1 MPRDLEALMA
11 KALAKARVAGSIPT
25 LVLPFTF
32 RDALPFDPGTGGW
45 PHELHM
51 PDGMGMVAV
60 RFGDD
65 IGEPANDSTR

>member
-1 MPRDLEALMA
+1 MPRNLKVLMA
-11 KALAKARVAGSIPT
+11 KAMAEARIAGSSPP

-45 PHELHM
+45 AHELHM
-51 PDGMGMVAV
+51 PDGMGMVAA